1 MGLSWF
7 DMNFRPSSRM
17 LRSLFVAAGTLAL
30 GLLLAGAFSF
40 GKGQD
45 RKIEVYQ
52 GSACLPLSGEL
63 AGAGDA
69 FRVGFIEGIA
79 SVPDSHFVWRWNFTD
94 NGSDPLLAQAWADS
108 VGRSSST
115 DLLLAGLGSATEG
128 LRVPR
133 LEFDSTKLPEGRN
146 GFRTKSV
153 PCFLL
158 GDGSPV
164 REGIWNL
171 WPTAERIR
179 SHLRDILRDAPKPVV
194 VVVAATGSW
203 TDIVLSGLRDS
214 LPGLVVLPHDL
225 DNTRWDEE
233 IKRLWETKPGT
244 VLFWDR
250 PHEASALLAKP
261 LALGALRR
269 ARIFVP
275 EGTIVSDSLGVTV
288 MSPVW
293 QPASPPDSLQCLR
306 YRAWGRE
313 VGASLVRAT
322 RLALSDSLGD
332 LLAGIRRLPPDSLA
346 RESWPQGWSPIQAIR
361 IPTTRSLKPD
371 SGH

>member
-7 DMNFRPSSRM
+7 HMKFRPSSRS
-17 LRSLFVAAGTLAL
+17 LRSFAVAAGILVL

-40 GKGQD
+40 GKGQE
-45 RKIEVYQ
+45 RKVEVFQ

-69 FRVGFIEGIA
+69 FRAGFTEGLG
-79 SVPDSHFVWRWNFTD
+79 SVPDSHFVWRWSWAD

-108 VGRSSST
+108 VGRSNPP
-115 DLLLAGLGSATEG
+115 DLLLAGLGAATEG
-128 LRVPR
+128 LHVPR
-133 LEFDSTKLPEGRN
+133 RESDSTKLPGGRN
-146 GFRTKSV
+146 EFLTKSV
-153 PCFLL
+153 PCLLL

-171 WPTAERIR
+171 WPTTARMR
-179 SHLRDILRDAPKPVV
+179 SHLVELLREAKKPVV

-203 TDIVLSGLRDS
+203 ADIVLSDLRDS
-214 LPGLVVLPHDL
+214 LPGLVILPHDL
-225 DNTRWDEE
+225 DNARWDEE
-233 IKRLWETKPGT
+233 IRRLWETRPGT

-261 LALGALRR
+261 LARGALRR
-269 ARIFVP
+269 AELFVP
-275 EGTIVSDSLGVTV
+275 EGTSVPESLGVSV
-288 MSPVW
+288 MAPVW
-293 QPASPPDSLQCLR
+293 QPGTPPDSLQCLR
-306 YRAWGRE
+306 YRAWGRL
-313 VGASLVRAT
+313 VGESLARAT

-332 LLAGIRRLPPDSLA
+332 LLEAIRKLPPDPRS
-346 RESWPQGWSPIQAIR
+346 RESWSQGWSPILVARNPAPGAPQ
-361 IPTTRSLKPD
+361 PD

>member
-7 DMNFRPSSRM
+7 HMKFRPSSRM
-17 LRSLFVAAGTLAL
+17 LRSLSIATGVLVL

-40 GKGQD
+40 RQGQEK
-45 RKIEVYQ
+45 KIEVFQ

-69 FRVGFIEGIA
+69 FRTGFVEGIA
-79 SVPDSHFVWRWNFTD
+79 SVPDSHFVWRWNFAD
-94 NGSDPLLAQAWADS
+94 NGSDPFLAQAWADS
-108 VGRSSST
+108 VGRSRAP

-133 LEFDSTKLPEGRN
+133 LESDSTKLSEGRN
-146 GFRTKSV
+146 VFRTKSV

-158 GDGSPV
+158 GDGTSGG
-164 REGIWNL
+164 ENIWNI
-171 WPTAERIR
+171 WPTTDRMRA
-179 SHLRDILRDAPKPVV
+179 HLLDLLREAKKPVV

-203 TDIVLSGLRDS
+203 AEIVLSGLRDS

-233 IKRLWETKPGT
+233 TKRLWETKPQT

-261 LALGALRR
+261 LAVGALRR
-269 ARIFVP
+269 AKLFVP
-275 EGTIVSDSLGVTV
+275 EGTIYPGSLDVSV
-288 MSPVW
+288 MAPVW
-293 QPASPPDSLQCLR
+293 QPASPPDSLQCRRLR
-306 YRAWGRE
+306 DWGRE

-322 RLALSDSLGD
+322 RLALADSLGD
-332 LLAGIRRLPPDSLA
+332 LLAGIRKLPPDSLA
-346 RESWPQGWSPIQAIR
+346 RESWTQGWSPILTSR
-361 IPTTRSLKPD
+361 IPTPRSPQPD